1 MQYADSVL
9 ATGYRYFLCV
19 AQLGSVRAASRQ
31 LNVAASAISRQIL
44 LLEGQL
50 GIALFE
56 RQGRHLMLTDAG
68 SVLLRSLK
76 HLQIGHEEALTALTA
91 FKDLKRGRVRVATV
105 ESISVAILPDLV
117 AEFARMFPGIQV
129 VVTVAGADTVI
140 ELVRDHDA
148 DIGFTFSTAPLEG
161 LSVEF
166 ERSFRLGAT
175 MSPDH
180 ILAKREKIALADC
193 LAFPVAWPAQ
203 GLSLRAII
211 DQGLAGPSQFIPAF
225 ECNSLRLMAS
235 LARRG
240 ACIAFQTQIG
250 IEREI
255 KEGQLVFKPL
265 TDRRLPLD
273 HLKLVRRQ
281 KLTARSPLSAFL
293 DLARRRLQ
301 QATEPRGTKLEAV
314 RK

>member
-9 ATGYRYFLCV
+9 ATGYRYFLSV

-56 RQGRHLMLTDAG
+56 RQGRHLMLTEPG
-68 SVLLRSLK
+68 SVLLKSLK
-76 HLQIGHEEALTALTA
+76 HLQIGHEEALTPLTG
-91 FKDLKRGRVRVATV
+91 FKDLKRGRIRVATV
-105 ESISVAILPDLV
+105 ESVSVVILPDLI
-117 AEFARMFPGIQV
+117 AEFAESYPGIQIA
-129 VVTVAGADTVI
+129 VTVTGADNVI

-148 DIGFTFSTAPLEG
+148 DIGFTFSTAALEG
-161 LSVEF
+161 LTVDF

-175 MSPDH
+175 MAPSHP
-180 ILAKREKIALADC
+180 LASRAKISLIDC
-193 LAFPVAWPAQ
+193 LAFPVAWPAM

-211 DQGLAGPSQFIPAF
+211 DQGLPGQAGQLPPSF

-240 ACIAFQTQIG
+240 ACIAFQTQVG
-250 IEREI
+250 IEQEI
-255 KEGQLVFKPL
+255 RSGQLVFKLL

-301 QATEPRGTKLEAV
+301 QATESRIASK
-314 RK
+314 

>member
-9 ATGYRYFLCV
+9 ATSYRYFLCV

-50 GIALFE
+50 GISLFE
-56 RQGRHLMLTDAG
+56 RQGRHLMLTEAG
-68 SVLLRSLK
+68 SVLLKSLK
-76 HLQIGHEEALTALTA
+76 HLQVGHEEALTALTG
-91 FKDLKRGRVRVATV
+91 FKDLKRGRIRIATV
-105 ESISVAILPDLV
+105 ESISVGILPDLV
-117 AEFARMFPGIQV
+117 AEFAEGFPGIQV
-129 VVTVAGADTVI
+129 VITVSDADTVI
-140 ELVRDHDA
+140 DLVRDHDA
-148 DIGFTFSTAPLEG
+148 DIGFTFSTAALEG

-175 MSPDH
+175 MAPGH
-180 ILAKREKIALADC
+180 PLAARAKLSLIDC
-193 LAFPVAWPAQ
+193 LAFPVAWPAH

-211 DQGLAGPSQFIPAF
+211 DQGLTGVPGQVVPAY

-250 IEREI
+250 IEQEI
-255 KEGQLVFKPL
+255 RAGQLIFKPL

-293 DLARRRLQ
+293 DLTRRRLQ
-301 QATEPRGTKLEAV
+301 QAAESKGSAK
-314 RK
+314 

>member
-31 LNVAASAISRQIL
+31 LNLAASAISRQIL

-50 GIALFE
+50 GISLFE
-56 RQGRHLMLTDAG
+56 RQGRHLMLTEAG
-68 SVLLRSLK
+68 QVLLKSLK
-76 HLQIGHEEALTALTA
+76 HLQVGHEEALTALSG
-91 FKDLKRGRVRVATV
+91 FKDLKRGRMRIATV
-105 ESISVAILPDLV
+105 ESLSVSILPDLI
-117 AEFARMFPGIQV
+117 AEFAEGFPGIQV
-129 VVTVAGADTVI
+129 VVTVADADTVI
-140 ELVRDHDA
+140 DLVREHDA
-148 DIGFTFSTAPLEG
+148 DLGFTFSTATLEG

-175 MSPDH
+175 MAPTH
-180 ILAKREKIALADC
+180 PLAGKGKLALADC
-193 LAFPVAWPAQ
+193 LAYPVAWPAQ

-211 DQGLAGPSQFIPAF
+211 DQGLIGQAGQMPPAF

-240 ACIAFQTQIG
+240 ACIAFQTQLG
-250 IEREI
+250 IEQDIRAGHLI
-255 KEGQLVFKPL
+255 FKAL

-281 KLTARSPLSAFL
+281 KVTARTPLSTFL
-293 DLARRRLQ
+293 DLAKRRLQ
-301 QATEPRGTKLEAV
+301 QMTESRLPPR
-314 RK
+314 

>member
-31 LNVAASAISRQIL
+31 LNLAASAISRQIL

-50 GIALFE
+50 GISLFE
-56 RQGRHLMLTDAG
+56 RQGRHLLLTDAG
-68 SVLLRSLK
+68 HVLLKSLK
-76 HLQIGHEEALTALTA
+76 HLQVGHEEALTALSG
-91 FKDLKRGRVRVATV
+91 FKDLKRGRIRVATV
-105 ESISVAILPDLV
+105 ESLSVNILPDLI
-117 AEFARMFPGIQV
+117 AEFAEAFPGIQV

-140 ELVRDHDA
+140 DLVRDHDA
-148 DIGFTFSTAPLEG
+148 DLGFTFSTAPLEG
-161 LSVEF
+161 LSIEF

-175 MSPDH
+175 MAPTH
-180 ILAKREKIALADC
+180 PLAHKEKLCLADC
-193 LAFPVAWPAQ
+193 LAHPVAWPAL

-211 DQGLAGPSQFIPAF
+211 DQGLVGQVNQQPPAF

-250 IEREI
+250 IELEI
-255 KEGQLVFKPL
+255 RSGHLVFKPL

-281 KLTARSPLSAFL
+281 KVTARTPLSAFL
-293 DLARRRLQ
+293 DLAKRRLQ
-301 QATEPRGTKLEAV
+301 QMTESRLTAK
-314 RK
+314 

>member
-9 ATGYRYFLCV
+9 ATSYRYFLCV

-50 GIALFE
+50 GISLFE
-56 RQGRHLMLTDAG
+56 RQGRHLMLTEAG
-68 SVLLRSLK
+68 SVLLKSLK
-76 HLQIGHEEALTALTA
+76 HLQVGHEEALTALTG
-91 FKDLKRGRVRVATV
+91 FKDLKRGRIRIATV
-105 ESISVAILPDLV
+105 ESISVGILPDLV
-117 AEFARMFPGIQV
+117 AEFAEGFPGIQV
-129 VVTVAGADTVI
+129 AITVSDADTVI
-140 ELVRDHDA
+140 DLVRDHDA
-148 DIGFTFSTAPLEG
+148 DIGFTFSTAALEG

-166 ERSFRLGAT
+166 ERSYRLGAT
-175 MSPDH
+175 MAPTH
-180 ILAKREKIALADC
+180 PLAGRAKLSLTDC
-193 LAFPVAWPAQ
+193 LGFPVAWPAH

-211 DQGLAGPSQFIPAF
+211 DQGLNGVAAQVTPAY

-250 IEREI
+250 IEHEI
-255 KEGQLVFKPL
+255 RGGQLIFKPL

-293 DLARRRLQ
+293 DLTRRRLQ
-301 QATEPRGTKLEAV
+301 QAAESKLSTK
-314 RK
+314 

>member
-9 ATGYRYFLCV
+9 ASSYRYFLCV

-50 GIALFE
+50 GIGLFE
-56 RQGRHLMLTDAG
+56 RRGRHLALTDAG
-68 SVLLRSLK
+68 NVLLKSLK
-76 HLQIGHEEALTALTA
+76 HLQVGHEEALAALTA
-91 FKDLKRGRVRVATV
+91 FKDLKRGRIRVATV
-105 ESISVAILPDLV
+105 ESVSVAILPDLV
-117 AEFARMFPGIQV
+117 AEFVELFAGIQV
-129 VVTVAGADTVI
+129 AVTVADADTVI
-140 ELVRDHDA
+140 DLVRDHDA
-148 DIGFTFSTAPLEG
+148 DIGFTFSAAPLEG
-161 LSVEF
+161 LNIEF
-166 ERSFRLGAT
+166 ERSFRLGAA
-175 MSPDH
+175 MAPKH
-180 ILAKREKIALADC
+180 PLASRPKISLADC

-203 GLSLRAII
+203 GLSLRHII
-211 DQGLAGPSQFIPAF
+211 DQGLTGPGQMLPAL

-250 IEREI
+250 IEQEI
-255 KEGQLVFKPL
+255 KEGLLVFKPL

-293 DLARRRLQ
+293 DLARRRLL
-301 QATEPRGTKLEAV
+301 QATEMRAGQ
-314 RK
+314 R

>member
-9 ATGYRYFLCV
+9 ATGYRYFLSV

-56 RQGRHLMLTDAG
+56 RQGRHLTLTDAG
-68 SVLLRSLK
+68 TVLLRSLK

-91 FKDLKRGRVRVATV
+91 FKDLKRGRIRIATV
-105 ESISVAILPDLV
+105 ESISVAILPDLI
-117 AEFARMFPGIQV
+117 AEFAESFPGIQV
-129 VVTVAGADTVI
+129 AVTVAGADTVI
-140 ELVRDHDA
+140 DLVRDHDV

-175 MSPDH
+175 MAPGH
-180 ILAKREKIALADC
+180 PLAGRSKIALADC

-211 DQGLAGPSQFIPAF
+211 DQGLVGAGQVLPAF

-255 KEGQLVFKPL
+255 RDGQLVFKPL
-265 TDRRLPLD
+265 TDRRVPLD

-293 DLARRRLQ
+293 DLSRRRLQ
-301 QATEPRGTKLEAV
+301 QGMEPRTAQRAAG
-314 RK
+314 

>member
-9 ATGYRYFLCV
+9 ASSYRYFLCV

-50 GIALFE
+50 GIGLFE
-56 RQGRHLMLTDAG
+56 RQGRHLTLTDAG
-68 SVLLRSLK
+68 SVLLKSLK

-105 ESISVAILPDLV
+105 ESVSTAFLPDLV
-117 AEFARMFPGIQV
+117 AEFVENFPGIQI
-129 VVTVAGADTVI
+129 VVTVADADTVVDLI
-140 ELVRDHDA
+140 RDHDA
-148 DIGFTFSTAPLEG
+148 DIGFTFSAAPLEG

-166 ERSFRLGAT
+166 ERSFRLGAA
-175 MSPDH
+175 MAPKH
-180 ILAKREKIALADC
+180 PLAARPKISLADC

-203 GLSLRAII
+203 GLSLRNIV
-211 DQGLAGPSQFIPAF
+211 DQGLTGPMPMPPAL

-255 KEGQLVFKPL
+255 REGQLVFKPL

-301 QATEPRGTKLEAV
+301 QATESRGAQK
-314 RK
+314 

>member
-31 LNVAASAISRQIL
+31 LNLAASAISRQIL

-50 GIALFE
+50 GISLFE
-56 RQGRHLMLTDAG
+56 RQGRHLLLTDAG
-68 SVLLRSLK
+68 HVLLKSLK
-76 HLQIGHEEALTALTA
+76 HLQVGHEEALTALSG
-91 FKDLKRGRVRVATV
+91 FKDLKRGRIRVATV
-105 ESISVAILPDLV
+105 ESLSVTILPDLIT
-117 AEFARMFPGIQV
+117 EFAEAFPGIQV
-129 VVTVAGADTVI
+129 AVTMAGADAVI
-140 ELVRDHDA
+140 DLVRDHDA
-148 DIGFTFSTAPLEG
+148 DLGFTFSTATLEG

-175 MSPDH
+175 MAPTH
-180 ILAKREKIALADC
+180 PLAGKEKLSLADC
-193 LAFPVAWPAQ
+193 LVHPVAWPAL

-211 DQGLAGPSQFIPAF
+211 DQGLVGQINQRPPAF

-250 IEREI
+250 IEQEI
-255 KEGQLVFKPL
+255 RAGHLIFKPL

-281 KLTARSPLSAFL
+281 KVTARTPLSAFL
-293 DLARRRLQ
+293 DLAKRRLQ
-301 QATEPRGTKLEAV
+301 QMAETRLSPK
-314 RK
+314 